1 MPKSKLQEIGVST
14 SVDTKLCTTFLGAEH
29 NGLKT
34 FGLDDEED
42 GTMFDSK
49 YDEIKS
55 SLPNAFI
62 MWLEDTRG
70 RKRSLLRAMKTC
82 MLKPVRTAAGLGVL
96 QINGRATEQKAFVA
110 S

>member
-1 MPKSKLQEIGVST
+1 MSKSKLQKIGVST

-29 NGLKT
+29 NGLRT

-62 MWLEDTRG
+62 MWLEDARG
-70 RKRSLLRAMKTC
+70 RKRPLLRTVKTC
-82 MLKPVRTAAGLGVL
+82 MLKPVGQPQVL
-96 QINGRATEQKAFVA
+96 ESSK
-110 S
+110 